1 MRTVWQPRVTI
12 VLALAVIAG
21 GCAVG
26 PDFHRPAAP
35 GVATYTAQP
44 LAEKTASADVVG
56 GAEQILEPGR
66 DIPAQWWKLFHS
78 PQINQLIAE
87 AIAKNPN
94 LQAAQAA
101 LRVAAENVGAQQGYL
116 YPSITAGVA
125 GARTRQLAYSKG
137 QPNGLGS
144 PYNLFNA
151 SVSVTY
157 TLDVFGGIRRQIEA
171 YRAQE
176 DYQRFQLEATYLALT
191 ANVVTAAVQEASL
204 CGQVAAT
211 LELIKDQRDQL
222 TIVRNEF
229 KLGGASQADVLAQET
244 LVAQTEATLPPL
256 RKQLE
261 IERDL
266 LRLLTGHPPSDDVG
280 EDFDLANIHLPEKL
294 PVSLPSSLVEQRPD
308 IRAYQALLHSAS
320 AEVGVATANMLPQFT
335 IGGALGSVASAAV
348 NPPSLLFSIGAG
360 IAQPIFEGGTLLHR
374 RRAAIAAYDQALDEY
389 RYTVLVAFQNVADTL
404 HSLEFDAAAVR
415 ADAAAENAAAQSL
428 MVAREQYQGGYIP
441 YLSLLTAENYYQQ
454 TLLTLIQAEAGRYAD
469 TAALFQALGGGW
481 WNRAGAMEADSYSH
495 YQEEAER

>member
-1 MRTVWQPRVTI
+1 MGDFWQPRVTI
-12 VLALAVIAG
+12 ALALAVIAG

-35 GVATYTAQP
+35 VVGTYTAQP
-44 LAEKTASADVVG
+44 LSVKTASADVVG

-78 PQINQLIAE
+78 PRINQLIAE

-94 LQAAQAA
+94 LKAAQAA
-101 LRVAAENVGAQQGYL
+101 LRVAAENVAAQQGYL
-116 YPSITAGVA
+116 YPSITGGVA
-125 GARTRQLAYSKG
+125 GARTRQLAYTKG

-176 DYQRFQLEATYLALT
+176 EYQRFQLEATYLALT

-204 CGQVAAT
+204 RGQVAAT

-222 TIVRNEF
+222 NIVRSEF
-229 KLGGASQADVLAQET
+229 KLGGASLADVLAQET

-266 LRLLTGHPPSDDVG
+266 LRLLTGHLPSDDVG
-280 EDFDLANIHLPEKL
+280 EDFDLANLHLPGKL
-294 PVSLPSSLVEQRPD
+294 PVSLPSRLVEQRPD

-335 IGGALGSVASAAV
+335 IGGALGSVASSAV
-348 NPPSLLFSIGAG
+348 NPASLLFSIGAG

-404 HSLEFDAAAVR
+404 HSLECDAAAVR
-415 ADAAAENAAAQSL
+415 AEAAAENAAGQSL
-428 MVAREQYQGGYIP
+428 RVAREQYQGGYIP
-441 YLSLLTAENYYQQ
+441 YLSLLTAQNYYQQ

-481 WNRAGAMEADSYSH
+481 WHRADATVADSSSH
-495 YQEEAER
+495 YQEEAAR